1 MYPRLA
7 PSGAIGFGWVDIRA
21 WPRQARSDLDVSIS
35 APGRVTPRTMEET
48 HTMSNVLNT
57 SRFHATIALAAIVA
71 ALGCSSGKA
80 DIPPASQQASTQG
93 LATHAAATL
102 APGTPGTPV
111 VVYKDA
117 QCGCC
122 KAWVQHMRD
131 NGFQVT
137 AIDEPARVLDSIK
150 TAHGIND
157 ATASCHTAEV
167 GKYVIEGHV
176 PADLVQKLLTD
187 KPADVVGLTVPG
199 MVTGT
204 PGMEGGTPEH
214 YTVLAMMRDGTT
226 RPYAQR

>member
-1 MYPRLA
+1 MSTV
-7 PSGAIGFGWVDIRA
+7 SGISSVRA
-21 WPRQARSDLDVSIS
+21 AAVAAGLV
-35 APGRVTPRTMEET
+35 
-48 HTMSNVLNT
+48 
-57 SRFHATIALAAIVA
+57 AAI
-71 ALGCSSGKA
+71 GCSSSKPDTPQTA
-80 DIPPASQQASTQG
+80 ATQPASTQSASTSG
-93 LATHAAATL
+93 LAAHAAATL
-102 APGTPGTPV
+102 APGTPV
-111 VVYKDA
+111 KVFKDA
-117 QCGCC
+117 NCGCC

-150 TAHGIND
+150 TAHGITD

-167 GKYVIEGHV
+167 GNYVIEGHV
-176 PADLVQKLLTD
+176 PADLVQKLVSEHPSD
-187 KPADVVGLTVPG
+187 IVGLTVPG